1 MMVLLLKFGF
11 SSWEKTGL
19 SPFLQSSGRSKGLS
33 QREGEKLKIT
43 LYTYLHLNLPI
54 FTYILF
60 KVKCLA
66 ACAYLGIQI
75 FIILPERNRI
85 DHTNPQDR
93 HAEMQSFQ
101 CFHEAYI

>member
-1 MMVLLLKFGF
+1 MMVLLLKFGC
-11 SSWEKTGL
+11 SSWEKNGL

-54 FTYILF
+54 FNYILF

-75 FIILPERNRI
+75 
-85 DHTNPQDR
+85 
-93 HAEMQSFQ
+93 S
-101 CFHEAYI
+101 

>member
-75 FIILPERNRI
+75 
-85 DHTNPQDR
+85 
-93 HAEMQSFQ
+93 S
-101 CFHEAYI
+101 

>member
-1 MMVLLLKFGF
+1 MMFLLLKFGC

-60 KVKCLA
+60 KVNA
-66 ACAYLGIQI
+66 S
-75 FIILPERNRI
+75 RHVRI
-85 DHTNPQDR
+85 K
-93 HAEMQSFQ
+93 ASK
-101 CFHEAYI
+101 FHNSSGKI